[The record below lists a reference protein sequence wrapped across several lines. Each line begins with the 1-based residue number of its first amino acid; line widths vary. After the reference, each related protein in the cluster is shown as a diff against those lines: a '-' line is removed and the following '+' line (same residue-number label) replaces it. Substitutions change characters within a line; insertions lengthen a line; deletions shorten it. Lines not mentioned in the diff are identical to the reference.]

1 MVTRTKKIFVGGLSV
16 STTVED
22 VKQYFEQFGKV
33 GLHRG
38 ALWELGK
45 HQRLDQAG
53 LRVAVRSSQVLQQ
66 AKEGLALRQVRPDQ
80 VIVWVPYPSMG
91 RRLWTSPGEGAA
103 R

>member
-1 MVTRTKKIFVGGLSV
+1 M